1 MATKTSKTVILTS
14 AQVDI
19 LEYIQLAGSYGVYL
33 SQDAKKTA
41 NRLVQKG
48 LALVFGKNTYRIS
61 KAGNRVLDTGKYVQ
75 VR

>member
-1 MATKTSKTVILTS
+1 MATKTSKTIILTS
-14 AQVDI
+14 TQVET
-19 LEYIQLAGSYGVYL
+19 LEYISFAGSYGVYL
-33 SQDAKKTA
+33 SQDSKKTA

-61 KAGNRVLDTGKYVQ
+61 KAGNRVLSSGKYIQ